1 MLVSVPVH
9 SNLLFLISHNYF
21 YFKNCK
27 VGNNIYQL
35 FLFINEYIFKEVG
48 RVLKHVVVPLDPDF
62 KSVNLRAGGKHSF

>member
-9 SNLLFLISHNYF
+9 RNLLFLISHNYF

-35 FLFINEYIFKEVG
+35 FLFINDYIFKEVR
-48 RVLKHVVVPLDPDF
+48 RVLKHVVLPLDPDL
-62 KSVNLRAGGKHSF
+62 KSVNLRAGGKQSF